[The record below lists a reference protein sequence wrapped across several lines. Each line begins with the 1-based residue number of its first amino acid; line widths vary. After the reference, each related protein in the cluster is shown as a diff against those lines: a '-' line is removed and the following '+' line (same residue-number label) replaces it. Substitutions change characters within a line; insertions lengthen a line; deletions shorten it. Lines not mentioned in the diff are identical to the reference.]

1 LFLLVF
7 FVFDFSLLFSIFL
20 IFSPNFF
27 FLFFQRKKGPLFR
40 KKMQPAFLTS
50 VAGQKSGAKKR
61 YKAEK
66 KKEERKNQILKKRVS
81 YS

>member
-1 LFLLVF
+1 
-7 FVFDFSLLFSIFL
+7 
-20 IFSPNFF
+20 
-27 FLFFQRKKGPLFR
+27 
-40 KKMQPAFLTS
+40 MQPAFLTS